1 MANIVKYERGDA
13 YNLSSRSG
21 KPVDVNCKYE
31 TQTLYDGSKI
41 SVLAFYYAN
50 FGLPNELLR
59 GRTELLDFWK
69 FSGIDPEYYDG
80 DTYVENY
87 ELVALQQQ

>member
-31 TQTLYDGSKI
+31 TQTLYDGSKMLVIKTYNPNSKNAGI
-41 SVLAFYYAN
+41 SQAIHFTKESAKQLIDI
-50 FGLPNELLR
+50 LKRELN
-59 GRTELLDFWK
+59 
-69 FSGIDPEYYDG
+69 I
-80 DTYVENY
+80 
-87 ELVALQQQ
+87 